1 MEDYGLNGE
10 RILDTFLRLV
20 RIDSETYHEGKI
32 VEFVTDEMRRCGL
45 QPYVD
50 DAGREIGGEG
60 GNVYAAVPADGV
72 EAPPLLFCAHLDTVS
87 PGRGVEPIVQ
97 GERIVSGG
105 QTILGA
111 DCKAGVTA
119 ILELIRMAQERA
131 YPHGPLEFVLTVA
144 EEKQLQGVRLLERNR
159 LQAEH
164 AFVLDGSGPVGD
176 IINASPTQENLEFVF
191 TGRAAHAGVEPEKGI
206 NAIFGACWAVS
217 LMRLG
222 RIDSETTANIG
233 VIKGGQAVNIVPDR
247 AVVEGEIRS
256 LDPDKLDEQRRAMIR
271 CAVEAETAVG
281 VGVEVKVERAYHGY
295 RIDPGDPL
303 VQLAVEAGKAM
314 GLRMEVKPSGGGS
327 DANHLNASGIRSL
340 VLSMGSREAHT
351 CHEYLEIKDLFR
363 LVRLCAEIAGT
374 AGRLR
379 SAR

>member
-1 MEDYGLNGE
+1 MESYGLNGE

-20 RIDSETYHEGKI
+20 RIDSETFHEGEI
-32 VEFVTDEMRRCGL
+32 VRFVVEEAERCGF

-50 DAGREIGGEG
+50 DAGRDIGGEA
-60 GNVYAAVPADGV
+60 GNVYIAVPADGV
-72 EAPPLLFCAHLDTVS
+72 QAPPLLFCAHLDTVV
-87 PGRGVEPIVQ
+87 PGRGVEPVVQ
-97 GERIVSGG
+97 RERVVSSG

-119 ILELIRMAQERA
+119 ILELMRMAREGGF
-131 YPHGPLEFVLTVA
+131 PHGPLEFVLTVA
-144 EEKQLQGVRLLERNR
+144 EEKQLQGVRRLERDR
-159 LQAEH
+159 LRAEH

-176 IINASPTQENLEFVF
+176 IINASPTQENLEFTF

-256 LDPDKLDEQRRAMIR
+256 LDPDKLDEQRKAMIR

-295 RIDPGDPL
+295 RIDPADPL
-303 VQLAVEAGKAM
+303 VQLAVEAGRAM
-314 GLRMEVKPSGGGS
+314 GIKMNIKPSGGGS
-327 DANHLNASGIRSL
+327 DANHLNAAGIKSL
-340 VLSMGSREAHT
+340 VLSMGSREPHT
-351 CHEYLEIKDLFR
+351 CHEYLEIKDLFK
-363 LVRLCAEIAGT
+363 LVRLCTEIAGA